1 MIVYAIFAFDGRTPF
16 PSLYALAPTVG
27 TVLIVLFARPGT
39 FAHAVLSLK
48 PLVGVG
54 LISYSLYLWH
64 QPIFAFYRHYN
75 DFILPPA
82 AALYL
87 IVVAFVL
94 AFISYRFVERPFRD
108 KVKFSGRSVFAI
120 SGIVGAILL
129 VSGGAV
135 QLRFQDYK
143 NFWLAHQSSE
153 VRSLVAIL
161 EEADPQLSN
170 FGMKEDMSQIL
181 SDCRFNVTK
190 LDAGTQ
196 KRILHCAEI
205 YGPGVLILGDSHAI
219 DLFGVVASKFDAPF
233 IVGITQGFCRPH
245 TPKKSC
251 QYESVLK
258 FVSGSD
264 PGFGHVIFEQAGFYL
279 MLAADG
285 KKGSR
290 AMFNKHGLAE
300 DVGALAVDEDH
311 ARKTLS
317 YLRQLAEHVPVTW
330 VGPRI
335 EPHISRRAVI
345 KRGCSFGFALRPG
358 LAAAFGRL
366 DTHLRT
372 IVSAAPNVRYRS
384 QNDIMDFRWPDDF
397 MNCDTT
403 FWSDGDHYSESGEVR
418 FGQRLPDDFLV
429 FREQ

>member
-1 MIVYAIFAFDGRTPF
+1 MNHNLLISLNTFSGGLIGLALIVYAIFAFDGRTPF
-16 PSLYALAPTVG
+16 PSLYALAPTVE

-196 KRILHCAEI
+196 YQQKIRAQRRWQTKIKPRNRETL
-205 YGPGVLILGDSHAI
+205 
-219 DLFGVVASKFDAPF
+219 
-233 IVGITQGFCRPH
+233 TH
-245 TPKKSC
+245 TPC
-251 QYESVLK
+251 Q
-258 FVSGSD
+258 
-264 PGFGHVIFEQAGFYL
+264 
-279 MLAADG
+279 
-285 KKGSR
+285 
-290 AMFNKHGLAE
+290 
-300 DVGALAVDEDH
+300 
-311 ARKTLS
+311 
-317 YLRQLAEHVPVTW
+317 
-330 VGPRI
+330 
-335 EPHISRRAVI
+335 
-345 KRGCSFGFALRPG
+345 
-358 LAAAFGRL
+358 
-366 DTHLRT
+366 
-372 IVSAAPNVRYRS
+372 
-384 QNDIMDFRWPDDF
+384 
-397 MNCDTT
+397 T
-403 FWSDGDHYSESGEVR
+403 FCHTS
-418 FGQRLPDDFLV
+418 LPT
-429 FREQ
+429 